1 MVVAGDG
8 KARFLEQELHL
19 QEVIMGRKGYVY
31 GLVGRRVKIGKHVF
45 YGYKS
50 YSTKT
55 EALKQAEE
63 ARESGRLARVIP
75 QGTRFVLMVGVTSQ
89 KR

>member
-1 MVVAGDG
+1 MP
-8 KARFLEQELHL
+8 KTYL
-19 QEVIMGRKGYVY
+19 Y
-31 GLVGRRVKIGKHVF
+31 GLVGRRVKIGKHIF

-75 QGTRFVLMVGVTSQ
+75 PKSGDHGARYTLLIGVTGQ

>member
-1 MVVAGDG
+1 M
-8 KARFLEQELHL
+8 K
-19 QEVIMGRKGYVY
+19 MGRKGYVY
-31 GLVGRRVKIGKHVF
+31 GLVGRRTKIGKHIF

-55 EALKQAEE
+55 EALTFAAE
-63 ARESGRLARVIP
+63 AREAGRLARVIP
-75 QGTRFVLMVGVTSQ
+75 QGTRFVLMVGVTPQ